1 MFSFC
6 TIGPN
11 HMMAMLFDRQN
22 LFKFFSRGPMGYDS
36 YEVWLEGSQEMIPI
50 YEMLLE

>member
-6 TIGPN
+6 IKGPN

-22 LFKFFSRGPMGYDS
+22 LFFFRRGPMGFDS
-36 YEVWLEGSQEMIPI
+36 YEVWLEGRQEMIPI
-50 YEMLLE
+50 YEMWLE